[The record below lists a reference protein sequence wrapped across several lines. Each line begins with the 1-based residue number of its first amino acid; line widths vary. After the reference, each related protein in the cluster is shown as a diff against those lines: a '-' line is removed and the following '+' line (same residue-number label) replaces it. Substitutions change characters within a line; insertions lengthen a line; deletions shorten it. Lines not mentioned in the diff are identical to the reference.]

1 MKHFNGSCIDSQK
14 NTIKEVYFTS
24 ARIVDLRKDK
34 LQMKLI
40 AIIGAR
46 PQFIKA
52 APFSEVFRKENEEI
66 LVHTGQH
73 YDANMS
79 DVFFKE
85 LGIPKPDYN
94 LGIGSGSHGLQTGRM
109 LEKIEE
115 IVLKEKPDGM
125 LVYGDTNSTLAG
137 ALAASK
143 LHIPVYHIEA
153 GLRSYNKLMPEE
165 QNRVLTDHISD
176 LLLCPTQTA
185 VENLKKEGITS
196 GVINTGDIMYDAVL
210 RNVDISKKQYAEGA
224 WLNELKDGNDR
235 IPDFKEKEYYLA
247 TIHRA
252 ENTDDPKK
260 LRDIFLAFAKMDKPV
275 LLPLHPRTRKL
286 IYEQNIQISNVTI
299 IKPVGY
305 LVMLYLTANAYMVV
319 TDSGGLQKE
328 AYFLR
333 TPCTTLRDQ
342 TEWVE
347 TLQNGWNELSPI
359 DVDTILKTATREL
372 NCLQHPQPLLFG
384 DGQAAKQICQ
394 VIINGGEL

>member
-1 MKHFNGSCIDSQK
+1 
-14 NTIKEVYFTS
+14 
-24 ARIVDLRKDK
+24 
-34 LQMKLI
+34 MKLI
-40 AIIGAR
+40 TIIGAR

-52 APFSEVFRKENEEI
+52 APFSEVFRKDNIEI
-66 LVHTGQH
+66 IVHTGQH

-79 DVFFKE
+79 DVFFNE
-85 LGIPKPDYN
+85 LGIPKPNYN
-94 LGIGSGSHGLQTGRM
+94 LEVGSGSHGKQTGRM
-109 LEKIEE
+109 LEKIED
-115 IVLKEKPDGM
+115 IILKERPDGL

-165 QNRVLTDHISD
+165 QNRVLTDHISE

-185 VENLKKEGITS
+185 IDNLKKEGITT

-210 RNVDISKKQYAEGA
+210 RNIDISRKRYINGV
-224 WLNELKDGNDR
+224 WLDELKKDNGE
-235 IPDFKEKEYYLA
+235 IPKLKENEYYLA

-252 ENTDDPKK
+252 ENTDDTEK
-260 LRDIFLAFAKMDKPV
+260 LKSIFITFGKLDKLV

-286 IYEQNIQISNVTI
+286 IKELDIKTNNVI
-299 IKPVGY
+299 IVNPVGY
-305 LVMLYLTANAYMVV
+305 LLMLYLTANAYMVI

-328 AYFLR
+328 AYFLK

-347 TLQNGWNELSPI
+347 TLENKWNVLSPI
-359 DVDTILKTATREL
+359 DVNKILDTVTREL
-372 NCLQHPQPLLFG
+372 DCEHHIQPQLFG
-384 DGQAAKQICQ
+384 DGKAALKICDA
-394 VIINGGEL
+394 IINGGQINE

>member
-1 MKHFNGSCIDSQK
+1 MRVI
-14 NTIKEVYFTS
+14 T
-24 ARIVDLRKDK
+24 
-34 LQMKLI
+34 
-40 AIIGAR
+40 IIGAR

-52 APFSEVFRKENEEI
+52 APFSEEFRKYNVEI

-73 YDANMS
+73 YDVNMS
-79 DVFFKE
+79 DIFFEE

-94 LGIGSGSHGLQTGRM
+94 LGVGSGSHGLQMGRM

-115 IVLKEKPDGM
+115 IILKEKPDGM

-143 LHIPVYHIEA
+143 LHIPVFHVEA

-176 LLLCPTQTA
+176 LLLCPTETA
-185 VENLKKEGITS
+185 VNNLKREDITL

-210 RNVDISKKQYAEGA
+210 RNIEISKKRYSNGA
-224 WLNELKDGNDR
+224 WIDELRNNNYKIIEID
-235 IPDFKEKEYYLA
+235 KKQYYLA

-252 ENTDDPKK
+252 ENTDDPNK
-260 LRDIFLAFAKMDKPV
+260 LRTIINAFEQLDKPIIM
-275 LLPLHPRTRKL
+275 PLHPRTRKL
-286 IYEQNIQISNVTI
+286 IENQNISTKNI
-299 IKPVGY
+299 IIVKPVGY
-305 LVMLYLTANAYMVV
+305 LLMLYLTLNAYMVL

-328 AYFLR
+328 AYFLK

-347 TLQNGWNELSPI
+347 TLQNDWNVLSPI
-359 DVDTILKTATREL
+359 DVNEIIEISNREL
-372 NCLQHPQPLLFG
+372 KCLKYSQPLLFG
-384 DGQAAKQICQ
+384 DGNAAEKICNS
-394 VIINGGEL
+394 ILNGGISS